1 VHLFAVD
8 LFNLA
13 FLFNTLS
20 CLALIP
26 SVGVRR
32 SSEDAAAD
40 AGLSKGLGEKGIVS
54 FGSFAVCVLDLLN
67 RRPLDLSL
75 SSSVKASGVARS
87 SRSIKSA
94 RIIRIERMEIDTVKN
109 FTSESQPLIH

>member
-1 VHLFAVD
+1 MD

-26 SVGVRR
+26 SVGVMRP
-32 SSEDAAAD
+32 SGDAVAE
-40 AGLSKGLGEKGIVS
+40 AGLSRGFGEKGILS
-54 FGSFAVCVLDLLN
+54 FGSFAICALDLLN

-75 SSSVKASGVARS
+75 SSSVRASGVARS

-94 RIIRIERMEIDTVKN
+94 RMVKIECMEVDTVKN
-109 FTSESQPLIH
+109 FTSESQSLIH